1 MKKLFV
7 AVLAIAGLV
16 ACNNEETVLVQGPAP
31 IAFDGSFVE
40 TRANVAG
47 DPSTTT
53 ANIETFNVWG
63 FMDEPSGKVFVE
75 EEVNKNGGEW
85 SYVNTQYW
93 APGHKYYFA
102 ALANYDNAVVN
113 TDGANLL
120 GLGNIKFTVT
130 DGSDDL
136 LYSAVG
142 PIDAPAQG
150 ATYAE
155 KVKFEFNHM
164 LSKVKFTFTNGL
176 TNELATID
184 VKNIQMTVPATADI
198 DVNVADWWSTNC
210 WENYTGTVDVPF
222 GDACAKTGIGES
234 QECDDARIILPAND
248 DVVYTVTFDVV
259 LYQGDVV
266 AYEGTKTVEI
276 KGVALQI
283 GKSYNF
289 TAELNAS
296 NITADGSELLPIEFE
311 VIEVKDWVEETI
323 NGGAVEDELIVLN
336 EVVTSADE
344 MAAAL
349 KSDANIINVKMA
361 NDIVLPISSLGQ
373 MTGGSG
379 EYKLGGEK
387 TVSITID
394 LNGNKLSVDTTYWS
408 NLGAKNDNALFTI
421 KNGTMTSSQPTGTW
435 NSYDLTFSNCDYVFE
450 NVTFEKAIAF
460 DNAGKSVS
468 LKDVTINETH
478 DYYAMWITATGQ
490 NVTIDGLTVESAGRG
505 IKIDEQYV
513 DAPAKV
519 TLNIANSTFTTANKA
534 AILVKSVAGAEINV
548 ENIDITNVAKDTKFA
563 VWVDEDAA
571 AYADKVVVN
580 GALVKVEGAT
590 TQAIATDTELREALK
605 NGDDVILTE
614 DITTTDADSNGNGA
628 TGININ
634 GGVFDGNGHTI
645 AVEGAT
651 GTWDSAIAITSGTI
665 KNVTVAKGFRGIF
678 FKNGTEKIVL
688 ENVIISGPVY
698 TISCDSAGKQ
708 GFEAY
713 NSKFY
718 GWTSYAAT
726 IGTGYF
732 EGCTFGEGSGYNFSR
747 PYAPTTYVN
756 CDFEAGHKID
766 ARGIITFENC
776 RVNGVALTSE
786 NLGTLVS
793 SNTQNA
799 TVIK

>member
-40 TRANVAG
+40 TRADVAV

-63 FMDEPSGKVFVE
+63 FMDQPSGQVFVE
-75 EEVNKNGGEW
+75 EEVTKNGGEW
-85 SYVNTQYW
+85 SYANIQYW
-93 APGHKYYFA
+93 APNHEYYFA
-102 ALANYDNAVVN
+102 ALSNYDNAVVDT
-113 TDGANLL
+113 TDANKL

-142 PIDAPAQG
+142 PIAAPAQG
-150 ATYAE
+150 ATYVE
-155 KVKFEFNHM
+155 PVKFSFNHM

-210 WENYTGTVDVPF
+210 WKNYVGTKTVDF
-222 GDACAKTGIGES
+222 GDACAKTAIGVS
-234 QECDDARIILPAND
+234 QECDDARIILPANN
-248 DVVYTVTFDVV
+248 DVVYTVTFDVA

-296 NITADGSELLPIEFE
+296 NITEDDSELLPIEFE
-311 VIEVKDWVEETI
+311 VVEVKDWVEETI

-336 EVVTSADE
+336 KVVTSADE

-373 MTGGSG
+373 MTCGSG

-421 KNGTMTSSQPTGTW
+421 KNGKMTSSQATGTW
-435 NSYDLTFSNCDYVFE
+435 NSYDLTFSNCDYVIEDVDFL
-450 NVTFEKAIAF
+450 KAIAF

-468 LKDVTINETH
+468 LKNVTITESH
-478 DYYAMWITATGQ
+478 DYYAMWITADGQ
-490 NVTIDGLTVESAGRG
+490 NVVVDNLTVVSDGRG
-505 IKIDEQYV
+505 IKIDEQYRNN
-513 DAPAKV
+513 PSKV
-519 TLNIANSTFTTANKA
+519 TLTVKNSKFTTKKKA
-534 AILVKSVAGAEINV
+534 AIMVKSAAGAEINV
-548 ENIDITNVAKDTKFA
+548 SNVDITGVAADTVNA
-563 VWVDEDAA
+563 VWVDADSAA
-571 AYADKVVVN
+571 HADKVVVN
-580 GALVKVEGAT
+580 GAT
-590 TQAIATDTELREALK
+590 
-605 NGDDVILTE
+605 
-614 DITTTDADSNGNGA
+614 
-628 TGININ
+628 
-634 GGVFDGNGHTI
+634 
-645 AVEGAT
+645 
-651 GTWDSAIAITSGTI
+651 
-665 KNVTVAKGFRGIF
+665 
-678 FKNGTEKIVL
+678 
-688 ENVIISGPVY
+688 
-698 TISCDSAGKQ
+698 
-708 GFEAY
+708 
-713 NSKFY
+713 KFQ
-718 GWTSYAAT
+718 
-726 IGTGYF
+726 
-732 EGCTFGEGSGYNFSR
+732 E
-747 PYAPTTYVN
+747 
-756 CDFEAGHKID
+756 
-766 ARGIITFENC
+766 
-776 RVNGVALTSE
+776 
-786 NLGTLVS
+786 
-793 SNTQNA
+793 Q
-799 TVIK
+799 

>member
-40 TRANVAG
+40 TRADVAV

-63 FMDEPSGKVFVE
+63 FMDQPSGQVFVE
-75 EEVNKNGGEW
+75 EEVTKNGGEW
-85 SYVNTQYW
+85 SYANIQYW
-93 APGHKYYFA
+93 APNHEYYFA
-102 ALANYDNAVVN
+102 ALSNYDNAVVDT
-113 TDGANLL
+113 TDANKL

-142 PIDAPAQG
+142 PIAAPAQG
-150 ATYAE
+150 ATYVE
-155 KVKFEFNHM
+155 PVKFSFNHM
-164 LSKVKFTFTNGL
+164 LSKVKFTFTNGF

-184 VKNIQMTVPATADI
+184 VKNIKMVVPATADI
-198 DVNVADWWSTNC
+198 NVNVADWWSTNC
-210 WENYTGTVDVPF
+210 WKNYTGTETVAF
-222 GDACAKTGIGES
+222 GNACAKTGIGVS
-234 QECDDARIILPAND
+234 QECDNARIILPANN
-248 DVVYTVTFDVV
+248 DVVYTVTFDVA

-296 NITADGSELLPIEFE
+296 NITEDDSELLPIEFE
-311 VIEVKDWVEETI
+311 VVEVKDWVEETI

-336 EVVTSADE
+336 KVVTSADE

-421 KNGTMTSSQPTGTW
+421 KNGKMTSSQATGTW
-435 NSYDLTFSNCDYVFE
+435 NSYDLTFSNCDYVIEDVDFL
-450 NVTFEKAIAF
+450 KAIAF

-468 LKDVTINETH
+468 LKNVTITESH
-478 DYYAMWITATGQ
+478 DYYAMWITADGQ
-490 NVTIDGLTVESAGRG
+490 NVVVDNLTVVSDGRG
-505 IKIDEQYV
+505 IKIDEQYRNN
-513 DAPAKV
+513 PSKV
-519 TLNIANSTFTTANKA
+519 TLTVKNSKFTTKKKA
-534 AILVKSVAGAEINV
+534 AIMVKSAAGAEINV
-548 ENIDITNVAKDTKFA
+548 SNVDITGVAADTVNA
-563 VWVDEDAA
+563 VWVDADSAA
-571 AYADKVVVN
+571 HADKVVVN
-580 GALVKVEGAT
+580 GAT
-590 TQAIATDTELREALK
+590 
-605 NGDDVILTE
+605 
-614 DITTTDADSNGNGA
+614 
-628 TGININ
+628 
-634 GGVFDGNGHTI
+634 
-645 AVEGAT
+645 
-651 GTWDSAIAITSGTI
+651 
-665 KNVTVAKGFRGIF
+665 
-678 FKNGTEKIVL
+678 
-688 ENVIISGPVY
+688 
-698 TISCDSAGKQ
+698 
-708 GFEAY
+708 
-713 NSKFY
+713 KFQ
-718 GWTSYAAT
+718 
-726 IGTGYF
+726 
-732 EGCTFGEGSGYNFSR
+732 E
-747 PYAPTTYVN
+747 
-756 CDFEAGHKID
+756 
-766 ARGIITFENC
+766 
-776 RVNGVALTSE
+776 
-786 NLGTLVS
+786 
-793 SNTQNA
+793 Q
-799 TVIK
+799 